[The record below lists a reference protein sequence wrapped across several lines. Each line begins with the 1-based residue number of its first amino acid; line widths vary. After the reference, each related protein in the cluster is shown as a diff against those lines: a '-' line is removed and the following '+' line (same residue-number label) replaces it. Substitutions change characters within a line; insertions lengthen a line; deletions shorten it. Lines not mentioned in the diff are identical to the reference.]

1 MINLSSWPCLWR
13 TMLFG
18 SAKRAPKLITCGE
31 FFLCDLRETRFS
43 GWPTLTFQRGTSL
56 SAAHTLHTPWTG
68 KPLVGGEFYLRWPLL
83 EISIIR
89 GNLCC
94 GEGFETCFLD
104 VQSFFWVTSNK
115 RILFDPLTWNK
126 QVEILR
132 NFQLLCPLGS
142 VIQHVAQLLQILQTT
157 RQHTSQN

>member
-1 MINLSSWPCLWR
+1 
-13 TMLFG
+13 MLFG

-56 SAAHTLHTPWTG
+56 SAAQAPHTPSTG
-68 KPLVGGEFYLRWPLL
+68 KPLVGAEFYLRWPLL

-89 GNLCC
+89 GNLCW
-94 GEGFETCFLD
+94 GEGSETCFLD

-115 RILFDPLTWNK
+115 RVLFDPLL
-126 QVEILR
+126 E
-132 NFQLLCPLGS
+132 
-142 VIQHVAQLLQILQTT
+142 QT
-157 RQHTSQN
+157 S